1 MPERALQGQRARRR
15 GPVFGGQH
23 GPRRQEVAGTLG
35 EHRKA
40 GALDVLRAGLH
51 ARAVPAAGDKAHR
64 AVPAAEGVQVAGSF
78 QGQFLLPVRARFDP
92 GARRELCARS
102 VGPPLTVQA
111 VRVRQRRR
119 LSGLARI
126 DAGRQQ
132 QAYPLAMVARH
143 RFRVLAAASHE
154 AGDATAS
161 SRCTEAAVA
170 GVQAPSHGRGR
181 IRQRA
186 VRDPLHGHEGVA
198 RLHLAGDALA
208 VRQVLVVDAAVSDY
222 TRDAGLQPVRNALP
236 VGTGDHFQAAV
247 FAPGGGQ
254 RDPQVEDHGVAD
266 LLGQVLVV
274 LVPRHVGGVVLGELH
289 PQHRLRMGQDLRP
302 DH

>member
-1 MPERALQGQRARRR
+1 MFSGRACTLARYQQPGTRRTERCQQPKACRSPVPSRASSCSPSAPASIRVR
-15 GPVFGGQH
+15 G
-23 GPRRQEVAGTLG
+23 A
-35 EHRKA
+35 
-40 GALDVLRAGLH
+40 
-51 ARAVPAAGDKAHR
+51 
-64 AVPAAEGVQVAGSF
+64 SS
-78 QGQFLLPVRARFDP
+78 
-92 GARRELCARS
+92 CARS

-143 RFRVLAAASHE
+143 RLRVLAAARDE
-154 AGDATAS
+154 AGDVAAPG
-161 SRCTEAAVA
+161 RHAGAAVA
-170 GVQAPSHGRGR
+170 GVQAPPHRRGR

-186 VRDPLHGHEGVA
+186 VRGPLHGHEGVA

-208 VRQVLVVDAAVSDY
+208 VRQVLIVDAAVSDY